1 MFTGMRTILTTI
13 TCVWLAACN
22 LVDSKSTGKDSG
34 SMTYSYAC
42 LDSAV
47 GGSGTSKAISRT
59 TGLIRDIAVS
69 KKEVTDEVQSNYGD
83 AFHKDAIQS
92 KSFVLL
98 DDPAINAQLQKVLND
113 LLAAREKPSN
123 IRYSI
128 HLIDDKQINA
138 FTFGGYIYLTKAMY
152 DKIKGSPDLLYSIIG
167 HEMGH
172 SEKGHIK
179 QTIQEM
185 ELSGKLFGD
194 AGMTYFALK
203 KLLAGSFNQ
212 KNELEADYYGIDL
225 TSSLDKDLCA
235 TVTFWK
241 EMAGSENQYNRL
253 EDFFRT
259 HPFSGLRAQCLQDH
273 IQQNFGTTCTVR

>member
-1 MFTGMRTILTTI
+1 MRILFFI
-13 TCVWLAACN
+13 LFISAAGLSACN
-22 LVDSKSTGKDSG
+22 LVDSKSTNNGAEAV
-34 SMTYSYAC
+34 TYSYTC

-47 GGSGTSKAISRT
+47 GGSKTNRAISRT
-59 TGLIRDIAVS
+59 TGFIRDLAVS
-69 KKEVTDEVQSNYGD
+69 DKEVTDAVQNSYGD
-83 AFHKDAIQS
+83 AFHKDAIEN
-92 KSFVLL
+92 KTFVLL
-98 DDPAINAQLQKVLND
+98 NNPAIHDQLQTILTS
-113 LLAAREKPSN
+113 LLAARDNPSG
-123 IRYSI
+123 IKYSI

-167 HEMGH
+167 HEIGH

-179 QTIQEM
+179 QTIKEL

-194 AGMTYFALK
+194 NGMTYFQLK

-225 TSSLDKDLCA
+225 TSSLNKELCS

-241 EMAGSENQYNRL
+241 EMAEDENKYSRL

-273 IQQNFGTTCTVR
+273 IERNFGVTCTVH

>member
-1 MFTGMRTILTTI
+1 MRSVIFIAALFALGTT
-13 TCVWLAACN
+13 ACN
-22 LVDSKSTGKDSG
+22 LVDSKSSGKNPG
-34 SMTYSYAC
+34 PVTYSYTC

-47 GGSGTSKAISRT
+47 GGSSTSRAISKT
-59 TGLIRDIAVS
+59 TGFIRDVAVS
-69 KKEVTDEVQSNYGD
+69 KKGITDEMQSNYGD

-92 KSFVLL
+92 KTFVLL
-98 DDPAINAQLQKVLND
+98 DDPAINAQLQKILND
-113 LLAAREKPSN
+113 LLAAREKPSD

-152 DKIKGSPDLLYSIIG
+152 DKIKGNPDLLYSIIG

-179 QTIQEM
+179 QTIQEL
-185 ELSGKLFGD
+185 ELSGKIFGD
-194 AGMTYFALK
+194 AGMTYFQLK

-225 TSSLDKDLCA
+225 TSSLDKELCA
-235 TVTFWK
+235 TVVFWK
-241 EMAGSENQYNRL
+241 DMAESENQYSRL

-273 IQQNFGTTCTVR
+273 IQQNFGVSCSLK

>member
-1 MFTGMRTILTTI
+1 MRIIFSAVAVLALGLT
-13 TCVWLAACN
+13 ACN
-22 LVDSKSTGKDSG
+22 LVDSKQAPKSTENV
-34 SMTYSYAC
+34 TYSYTC

-47 GGSGTSKAISRT
+47 GGSAANKAIGRT
-59 TGLIRDIAVS
+59 TGFIRDIAVS
-69 KKEVTDEVQSNYGD
+69 KKSITDEKQSEYGD
-83 AFHKDAIQS
+83 AFHKDAIES
-92 KSFVLL
+92 KTFVLL
-98 DDPAINAQLQKVLND
+98 NDPAIQAQLQKVLTD
-113 LLAAREKPSN
+113 LLAAREKPSD

-152 DKIKGSPDLLYSIIG
+152 DKIKADPDLLYSIIG

-179 QTIQEM
+179 QTIQEL

-194 AGMTYFALK
+194 KGATYFGLK

-225 TSSLDKDLCA
+225 TNSLDKNLCS
-235 TVTFWK
+235 TVSFWK
-241 EMAGSENQYNRL
+241 EMASGENSYSKL

-259 HPFSGLRAQCLQDH
+259 HPFSGLRAQCLQGH
-273 IQQNFGTTCTVR
+273 IEQNFGVSCYKN